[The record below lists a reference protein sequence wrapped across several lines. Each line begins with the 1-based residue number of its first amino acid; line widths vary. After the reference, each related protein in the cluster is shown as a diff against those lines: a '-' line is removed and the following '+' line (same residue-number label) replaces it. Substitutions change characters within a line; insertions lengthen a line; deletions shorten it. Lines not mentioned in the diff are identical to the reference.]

1 MKEKLSEL
9 LKKHTFGLK
18 SKLNNKFSHNSV
30 IRAFIYKQV
39 KNFKSHEELIQFLK
53 NNQEEAFNLG
63 FYKDESDKL
72 QLP

>member
-9 LKKHTFGLK
+9 LKEYTFGLK

-30 IRAFIYKQV
+30 IRAFIYKKV

-63 FYKDESDKL
+63 FYKD
-72 QLP
+72 